1 MKKLLMSL
9 AALLLLSGCATIKL
23 QQNIINQMETY
34 VFNAPPG
41 VIYAAAEDVF
51 SGMYVPLES
60 TGQYKGESKWLSRY
74 SEFQGKQFESKQRF
88 IVEVK
93 DGGNN
98 RSLLRVY
105 IQAQSKSIIDGKW
118 EIRSPAR
125 SPIYEYSILQK
136 VDPAA
141 AAIIDKKAAAAG

>member
-9 AALLLLSGCATIKL
+9 AVVLLLSGCATIKL

-60 TGQYKGESKWLSRY
+60 TGQYKGESKWLSRN
-74 SEFQGKQFESKQRF
+74 SEFQGKQFYSKQRF
-88 IVEVK
+88 IVDVK
-93 DGGNN
+93 GDGNN

-105 IQAQSKSIIDGKW
+105 VQTQSKSIVDGKW
-118 EIRSPAR
+118 NILAPSR
-125 SPIYEYSILQK
+125 SPIYEYSILEK

-141 AAIIDKKAAAAG
+141 AAAIEKKAAAAG